1 MYTRVKDK
9 TLYKSQLGFGKLYT
23 EPGNKAIYCGL
34 KHLCKL
40 ASPAEF
46 SGSDSKSTL
55 SVCVCEV
62 RGDKLFRVHAR
73 FLSLHMDKWIA
84 AYG

>member
-46 SGSDSKSTL
+46 GAT
-55 SVCVCEV
+55 
-62 RGDKLFRVHAR
+62 R
-73 FLSLHMDKWIA
+73 
-84 AYG
+84 